1 MVVHMPLFH
10 IKTPGNVNSFN
21 TYFAEIASFDMIDF
35 KEVTDSLGYVPEMD
49 AISLNFQMAG
59 HKNNLVI

>member
-1 MVVHMPLFH
+1 
-10 IKTPGNVNSFN
+10 
-21 TYFAEIASFDMIDF
+21 MIDF